1 MWFRFPP
8 GAESITVEL
17 QNFGTEWSALDAD
30 GKEQKFFRA
39 PDHFAPTILALP
51 GFGSVPQP
59 DGAPDD
65 LAPTLGA
72 QASAFELAS
81 AQLSSAKDE
90 NESLRNQLAEA
101 AGMLKD
107 YQQKLM
113 DAHKR
118 IAELEA
124 ASDSGEGKK
133 SK

>member
-17 QNFGTEWSALDAD
+17 QNYLPEWTAPDAE

-59 DGAPDD
+59 VGAPDD
-65 LAPTLGA
+65 LAPTTG
-72 QASAFELAS
+72 ASASALEHVS
-81 AQLSSAKDE
+81 AQVASLKDE
-90 NESLRNQLAEA
+90 NESLRAQLVEA

-118 IAELEA
+118 LAELDA
-124 ASDSGEGKK
+124 EGKK